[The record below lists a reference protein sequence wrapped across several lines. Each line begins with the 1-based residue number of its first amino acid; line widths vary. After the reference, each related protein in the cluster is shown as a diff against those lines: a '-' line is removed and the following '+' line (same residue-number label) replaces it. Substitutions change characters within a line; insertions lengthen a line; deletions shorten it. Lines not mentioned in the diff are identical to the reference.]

1 VCFCIRHACRLL
13 TAVVCHSHQWK
24 RERRVRGSIKLNV
37 PRDRIFCT
45 FGCRSRAHGNPL
57 PLLVVLPLRRQ
68 RSSARGL
75 PLLTVQ
81 LAGAKYRAWE
91 DESAQR
97 TAERRALRRRLDAA
111 LEALQLSERE
121 DCQVL

>member
-1 VCFCIRHACRLL
+1 MRCAPASEVASGPVTATVAC
-13 TAVVCHSHQWK
+13 A
-24 RERRVRGSIKLNV
+24 
-37 PRDRIFCT
+37 
-45 FGCRSRAHGNPL
+45 
-57 PLLVVLPLRRQ
+57 
-68 RSSARGL
+68 SARRAWGAVTTQVYHPNEFTAELPAAQGPVVTLNYFSIAVSTAFMWWKL
-75 PLLTVQ
+75 PLLTAQ

-121 DCQVL
+121 DCQVLSGF